1 MRKKRETPQEIALG
15 DTLTHVTEGEVEY
28 HGRKATIRIN
38 QETCVRVGMCVV
50 SCPVDIFESTSKS
63 YLLKENLHK
72 CLLHAC
78 MKCRDNCPT
87 GSILIRFE
95 ESL

>member
-1 MRKKRETPQEIALG
+1 MELG
-15 DTLTHVTEGEVEY
+15 DALTYATEGKVECQ
-28 HGRKATIRIN
+28 GRKATIKIH
-38 QETCVRVGMCVV
+38 QETCVGASMCVIC
-50 SCPVDIFESTSKS
+50 CPVGIFKS
-63 YLLKENLHK
+63 APKSHLVKENLHR

-87 GSILIRFE
+87 SSILIRFE